1 MPGSVVVGIEE
12 GKVRGEEVPAGPIPE
27 RTYFAF
33 RGIPYAQP
41 AVGSLRFKVNTRILY
56 LS

>member
-12 GKVRGEEVPAGPIPE
+12 GKVRGEEVPAGPISE